1 MPRLTRCPSRRIVTN
16 GNTYHTHIIT
26 PMPGDQPGLEGAE
39 LDDMVI
45 RGGRA
50 GEAEARHVHQG
61 TGPSM

>member
-1 MPRLTRCPSRRIVTN
+1 
-16 GNTYHTHIIT
+16 
-26 PMPGDQPGLEGAE
+26 MPGDQPGLEGAE